1 MSRRVILGVLALA
14 LFSLQVPVS
23 AQDDRRS
30 ARLERA
36 NRALERWLDQDV
48 QFIITGEERA
58 VFKALTTDEERSN
71 FIESFWF
78 RRDPTPDT
86 IDNEYREEHYR
97 RIAYANDRF
106 ASGIPGWMTD
116 RGRIYI
122 IHGEP
127 DSKESKPTGGFYER
141 PFAEGGGSTTV
152 FPFEQWRYRYI
163 DNIGQEVIFEFVDP
177 SFSGEY
183 RLALNPNE
191 KDALAHVPGVGLNL
205 YEQLV
210 TGEKGYR
217 GPGLQTGEILDSRIN
232 QFDLL
237 EQWSKA
243 FLPPEIKFK
252 DLESIVTTNLSYN
265 LLPFEYRADFVRVTD
280 ETINVPITIQI
291 RNRDVSFQENQGVHQ
306 SILHI
311 FGQVKGING
320 RIAHTFED
328 SVEINIVDGQFQRLL
343 NGSRVYQKIVPLP
356 PGRYKIDLVVKD
368 LHTDNVGTI
377 TEALTVPRY
386 PEGELTSSSL
396 IIADLI
402 EPIPSRQIGAAMFVL
417 GDLKVR
423 PSVGQEFRP
432 GDDLNY
438 WLQVYNMTVDEERSA
453 PSATIETLIL
463 RDGLQIQK
471 IVENTD
477 ELSNAGRQ
485 MTLKKTIML
494 DDFEPGEYSLQ
505 VRIIDN
511 IGGNVTTQT
520 DRFVVIEPESIAQN

>member
-1 MSRRVILGVLALA
+1 MSRRVMVGILALA
-14 LFSLQVPVS
+14 FFNLQVPAS
-23 AQDDRRS
+23 AQNDRES

-48 QFIITGEERA
+48 QYIITGEERA
-58 VFKALTTDEERSN
+58 VFNALTTDEERSN

-106 ASGIPGWMTD
+106 QSGIPGWKTD

-127 DSKESKPTGGFYER
+127 DSKEGKPTGGYYER

-152 FPFEQWRYRYI
+152 YPFEQWRYRYI
-163 DNIGQEVIFEFVDP
+163 DGIGQEIIFEFVDP
-177 SFSGEY
+177 SLSGEY
-183 RLALNPNE
+183 RLAISPNE

-205 YEQLV
+205 YESMV
-210 TGEKGYR
+210 TGVKGFR
-217 GPGLQTGEILDSRIN
+217 GAGLQTGEILDSRIN

-237 EQWSKA
+237 DQWSKA

-252 DLESIVTTNLSYN
+252 DLEAIVTTNLSYN

-291 RNRDVSFQENQGVHQ
+291 RKRDVSYQENQGVHQ
-306 SILHI
+306 AVLHI

-320 RIAHTFED
+320 RIANTFED
-328 SVEINIVDGQFQRLL
+328 TVEINVVDALFEQSLET
-343 NGSRVYQKIVPLP
+343 SSVYQKVVPLP
-356 PGRYKIDLVVKD
+356 PGRYKLDLVVKD
-368 LHTDNVGTI
+368 LHTDDVGTI

-386 PEGELTSSSL
+386 PEGQLTSSSL

-402 EPIPSRQIGAAMFVL
+402 EPIPARQIGMATFAL

-438 WLQVYNMTVDEERSA
+438 WLQVYNMEVDEEGFK

-471 IVENTD
+471 IVENTE
-477 ELSNAGRQ
+477 ELSGAARQ

-494 DDFEPGEYSLQ
+494 DGFEPGEYSLQ

-511 IGGNVTTQT
+511 ISGNVTTQT
-520 DRFVVIEPESIAQN
+520 GRFVVKEPQSIALN